1 MCITFYLLAR
11 RENGLILI
19 SPGDCNRWGM
29 MKRYFSLLLI
39 AAFVGGCASSTAI
52 EAPTWTPE
60 ALQKIPITIE
70 VEPSDTPTL
79 KPTFTLIRPTLTFTP
94 TATETPSLTPT
105 ATRTRPPLPT
115 QTRTPKPMLVPT
127 QAPTSAVSVQ
137 FWADKT
143 AVAAGQCT
151 KLHWIVN
158 GVQAVFLGSTQHG
171 VTGVGEWDVCL
182 GVTTKYDLIVQ
193 LDNGK
198 LQTYSVTVNVQ

>member
-1 MCITFYLLAR
+1 
-11 RENGLILI
+11 
-19 SPGDCNRWGM
+19 

-60 ALQKIPITIE
+60 APKKMPITIE
-70 VEPSDTPTL
+70 VEPSDTPTNE
-79 KPTFTLIRPTLTFTP
+79 PTFTPIPPTLTFTP
-94 TATETPSLTPT
+94 TATNTPSPTPT
-105 ATRTRPPLPT
+105 ATRTRTPRPIH
-115 QTRTPKPMLVPT
+115 TRTPTPMLVPT
-127 QAPTSAVSVQ
+127 QAPTSTVSVQ
-137 FWADKT
+137 FWSDKT
-143 AVAAGQCT
+143 TVAAGQCT

-171 VTGVGEWDVCL
+171 VTGIGEWDVCL

-193 LDNGK
+193 LAGGE

>member
-1 MCITFYLLAR
+1 
-11 RENGLILI
+11 
-19 SPGDCNRWGM
+19 M
-29 MKRYFSLLLI
+29 MKRYLSFILI

-60 ALQKIPITIE
+60 APKKIQITIE
-70 VEPSDTPTL
+70 VEPSDTPTDE
-79 KPTFTLIRPTLTFTP
+79 PTFTPIPPTLTLTP
-94 TATETPSLTPT
+94 TVTDTLSPTPT

-115 QTRTPKPMLVPT
+115 HTRTPKPMPVPT
-127 QAPTSAVSVQ
+127 QTPTSTFSVQ

-143 AVAAGQCT
+143 TIAAGQCT

-158 GVQAVFLGSTQHG
+158 GVQAIFLGSTQHG
-171 VTGVGEWDVCL
+171 VTGMGEWDVCL

-193 LDNGK
+193 LDSGE